1 MPDERISTEPRM
13 LPGSPRSGASNDTV
27 VEQALAVLE
36 DESRAWTD
44 LQHRKYARRLAS
56 DPDAG
61 HVQ

>member
-1 MPDERISTEPRM
+1 M